1 MDYYNYNDYDV
12 YDIDRSV
19 MVCIVEIISLYNASV
34 TGWTVK
40 KIGVH
45 KYKLSKNI
53 TNDNFQLK
61 NFLNNVFKLE
71 YV

>member
-19 MVCIVEIISLYNASV
+19 MVCIVEIISLYNASIN
-34 TGWTVK
+34 GWTVK
-40 KIGVH
+40 KIGIH

-53 TNDNFQLK
+53 TNDNLQLK